1 VSAPPG
7 PTLRFR
13 YGRTM
18 GAGRMV
24 KSVAGG
30 LAIAV
35 AAAVVVAASVVGSP
49 TTAGATPPGYPDFAP
64 DEFVALLDRA
74 SLPGTTP
81 PGGPPGITGDGPAD
95 ARIVALAEG
104 THYRLR
110 RLSAS
115 PHSSAAGVP
124 LNTEAAAAL
133 VQMAAAASGAG
144 APFVAVS
151 GHRSVDD
158 QRGIFLRELAARGR
172 ARIGRAYSNQE
183 IASGAADAAIN
194 DVLRLNSIP
203 GYSFHHTG
211 NAVDLVA
218 PGGSLGGFASSA
230 AYRWLS
236 GANYANAKV
245 FGFVPSYPVGASAI
259 GPDPEPWEFTY
270 VGVRELRCAADL
282 VALWNPGVGRCP
294 VGNLDGLAVSGTRV
308 TIGGW
313 AADPDAG
320 TRPIDVHVQVDGAI
334 LAVRADRDRPD
345 VGAATPFGSRHGF
358 EATVWLAPGRHTVC
372 ASAINDVPGEQA
384 TAIGCRVVDVRTRL
398 PRGSLDRVASA
409 GTRVRVD
416 GWAADPDQPGAVLD
430 VHPTWPASSSRSAP
444 ECLAPMWRRRPA
456 SDRPTASPPSSPCHG
471 DCTGCAP
478 SPSRPRWGR
487 ATPCSGAAP
496 STPGADRRRATS
508 TSFDRSPTGGSRSSD
523 GPPIPTPRP
532 ARSRSTWSSTDRSSS
547 CGPTRIDPTSARP
560 RRSAAST
567 GTRPRSA
574 SPPGSTWCA
583 PTPSASR
590 GNRTRRS
597 VVAPSPADR
606 PRPVDVAHG
615 NREQHQPVA
624 TR

>member
-24 KSVAGG
+24 KSVASG

-211 NAVDLVA
+211 DAVDLVA

-345 VGAATPFGSRHGF
+345 VGAVTPFGSRHGF

-430 VHPTWPASSSRSAP
+430 VHLHVAGVILPVRA
-444 ECLAPMWRRRPA
+444 
-456 SDRPTASPPSSPCHG
+456 G
-471 DCTGCAP
+471 V
-478 SPSRPRWGR
+478 SRPDVAAATGLGPAHGFSAQLTLPRGLHRLCAFAISPEVGEGNPLLGCRTVDTRGR
-487 ATPCSGAAP
+487 P
-496 STPGADRRRATS
+496 
-508 TSFDRSPTGGSRSSD
+508 PTGNLDVVRPVTD
-523 GPPIPTPRP
+523 GRFEVVGWAADPD
-532 ARSRSTWSSTDRSSS
+532 A
-547 CGPTRIDPTSARP
+547 PTRTVEVHL
-560 RRSAAST
+560 
-567 GTRPRSA
+567 
-574 SPPGSTWCA
+574 
-583 PTPSASR
+583 
-590 GNRTRRS
+590 
-597 VVAPSPADR
+597 VVDGQVLVLRADADR
-606 PRPVDVAHG
+606 PDVGAATPFGRLHG
-615 NREQHQPVA
+615 YTATVGVA
-624 TR
+624 PGSHLVCAYAIGEPGEPNTALGCRTVTR